1 MAKKKLPPTIK
12 VKSPKIGDE
21 YFFVFAG
28 SVMFGKIVDKSEKLT
43 KIYGQA
49 WYTMTANA
57 DGHSVRYPVS
67 SYNIANTEKELRNY

>member
-1 MAKKKLPPTIK
+1 MAKKKQEAIK

-28 SVMFGKIVDKSEKLT
+28 TIMFGKIVNVSEKLT
-43 KIYGQA
+43 KIYGQK
-49 WYTMTANA
+49 WYTMTSKE

-67 SYNIANTEKELRNY
+67 SYNIANTERELRNY